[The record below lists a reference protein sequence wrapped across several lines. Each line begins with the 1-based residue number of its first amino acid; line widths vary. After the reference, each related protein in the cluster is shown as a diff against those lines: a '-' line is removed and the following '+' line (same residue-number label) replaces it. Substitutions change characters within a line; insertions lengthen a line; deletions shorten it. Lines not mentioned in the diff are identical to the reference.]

1 MRRKRLPSSHKSS
14 FLLDENVSNNLKKH
28 LKSKGYA
35 VITVQELNKRGIK
48 NSQLLELARNENRI
62 LITYDKDFLSLK
74 LKPEDSLII
83 INIHPLIDE
92 NVLPAF
98 NIILQSLSTIDF
110 NKNIIVLY
118 EKDFISNEKT

>member
-1 MRRKRLPSSHKSS
+1 MRKKRLPSSHKSS

-48 NSQLLELARNENRI
+48 NSQLLKLARNENRI

-98 NIILQSLSTIDF
+98 NFILQSLSTIDF

>member
-1 MRRKRLPSSHKSS
+1 MRKKRLPSSHKSS

-48 NSQLLELARNENRI
+48 NSQLLKLARNENRI